1 MLIRRFFSF
10 FFFLDLSRFPSVS
23 PQPRSISLLL
33 SLSGLVNSS
42 IKPNHS
48 CSHCPYFIPPST
60 SCLAVQLPASLF
72 DRRPNPL
79 RPRGEILSRL
89 SPSVCLDEAA
99 LCNRSQAKRPK
110 VYMTDGASSSSLK
123 CRTGSHGLALFSSSL
138 YRLSLGLVPLPRN
151 VEPSWPA
158 QEWIYANCAIKERI
172 FMQIVGKLGP
182 RFSRVSS

>member
-110 VYMTDGASSSSLK
+110 VYMTVYMTVFLLPEV
-123 CRTGSHGLALFSSSL
+123 SHG
-138 YRLSLGLVPLPRN
+138 
-151 VEPSWPA
+151 EPW
-158 QEWIYANCAIKERI
+158 
-172 FMQIVGKLGP
+172 P
-182 RFSRVSS
+182 RFIFFVSLPFVPRPSPSPA